1 MCVWVCFLQEIITT
15 KNITK
20 YCNNDKLSSFLMRN
34 FLKQIKTLELLMR
47 YQVEIQSFLIN
58 KRPINFT
65 YEFYFLIYIAYIYI

>member
-1 MCVWVCFLQEIITT
+1 MCVWVCILQEITTT

-34 FLKQIKTLELLMR
+34 FFKQIKTLELLMR